1 VKKLREIFI
10 GVAITNFPPVVIDIE
25 SPLPTCNNRIWDR
38 NIPQREMWYAGQC
51 SMKYLAGKLVKFF
64 SDQYQEILDKM
75 TYHIIPIN
83 FGKKKPIV

>member
-1 VKKLREIFI
+1 
-10 GVAITNFPPVVIDIE
+10 
-25 SPLPTCNNRIWDR
+25 
-38 NIPQREMWYAGQC
+38 
-51 SMKYLAGKLVKFF
+51 MKYLAGKLVKFF